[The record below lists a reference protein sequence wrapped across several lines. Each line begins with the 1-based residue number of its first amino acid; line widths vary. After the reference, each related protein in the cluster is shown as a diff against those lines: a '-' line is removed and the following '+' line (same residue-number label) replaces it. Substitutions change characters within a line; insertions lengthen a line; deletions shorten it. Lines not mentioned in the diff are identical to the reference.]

1 MRYTEYDII
10 QPFKVTRI
18 VDFGGS
24 TYILDTVINKSVVC
38 NLDNINVLRI

>member
-18 VDFGGS
+18 VDFGFQP
-24 TYILDTVINKSVVC
+24 TFLILSLINPLYVT
-38 NLDNINVLRI
+38 

>member
-18 VDFGGS
+18 IDFEFQA
-24 TYILDTVINKSVVC
+24 TFLILSLINPLYVT
-38 NLDNINVLRI
+38 